1 MDVWHTMDN
10 IVSNITVVRNVVR
23 SNIYEGIR
31 TVFIGSVPSVVK
43 FTGNGLETY
52 YSALLIGKTVLF
64 LFTDNLKRDPEDY
77 TVDSAAGTVVFNE
90 PRDIGEKIELLI
102 I

>member
-31 TVFIGSVPSVVK
+31 TIYIGSIPSVV
-43 FTGNGLETY
+43 TIIGNGLATY